1 MAAGICMGILTVRRR
16 MFPVGWMW
24 AWIAGTITRYH
35 GSRCAVSYEIICQDV
50 MEWAASYSGPKFH
63 AILCDPPYE
72 YGFRR

>member
-1 MAAGICMGILTVRRR
+1 
-16 MFPVGWMW
+16 MW
-24 AWIAGTITRYH
+24 VWIAGTITRYH
-35 GSRCAVSYEIICQDV
+35 GNRCAVSYEIICQDV